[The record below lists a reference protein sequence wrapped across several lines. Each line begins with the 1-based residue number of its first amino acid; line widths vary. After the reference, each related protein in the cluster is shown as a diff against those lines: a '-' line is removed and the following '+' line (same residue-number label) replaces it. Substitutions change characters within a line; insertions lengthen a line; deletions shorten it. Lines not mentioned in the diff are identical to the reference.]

1 MENKQT
7 SKIGIII
14 ALLVFI
20 ALVGFIAWLC
30 YGYVKNK
37 TTNTSN
43 PIVTMEV
50 EDYGTIKLELY
61 PDKAPNTVK
70 NFIKLANNG
79 FYFFFKFHR
88 VIKDFM
94 ILFGDKDGI
103 VSGWVTL
110 QDLNKEDQKE
120 EENTTTDNKDANTNT
135 ENSTNSTNTTNT
147 TDSKEEN
154 NTNTNSTESEKE
166 KEEENEEEY
175 NIKGEFIANNFDQN
189 DLNLTEGVIAM
200 ARADY
205 TQYSSTLAE
214 ESYNSAGS
222 QFFIMTTNDHTNLSG
237 YYAGFGKVV
246 EGMDVV
252 KKIASAKVKVADS
265 NKDQE
270 GAEKSTP
277 TKDIKIKS
285 VKVDTFGVDYGTPE
299 TLKPFDIQSWFYT
312 QYGIGQ

>member
-79 FYFFFKFHR
+79 FYDGLKFHR

-94 ILFGDKDGI
+94 IQGGDKEGTGKG
-103 VSGWVTL
+103 SVTL
-110 QDLNKEDQKE
+110 QDLKEENKEKE
-120 EENTTTDNKDANTNT
+120 NNEDN
-135 ENSTNSTNTTNT
+135 NTTNT
-147 TDSKEEN
+147 TENKTNSDTTQNETN
-154 NTNTNSTESEKE
+154 NTESNYTESEKNSE
-166 KEEENEEEY
+166 DEEEY
-175 NIKGEFIANNFDQN
+175 TIKGEMIANGFTQN
-189 DLNLTEGVIAM
+189 NLNITEGVIAM

-214 ESYNSAGS
+214 QSYNSAGS
-222 QFFIMTTNDHTNLSG
+222 QFFIVTSNNHTYLDGN
-237 YYAGFGKVV
+237 YAGFGKVV

-252 KKIASAKVKVADS
+252 KKIANAKVKVADE
-265 NKDQE
+265 NKGQE